1 MKKLYRQSP
10 AEVAF
15 EIINHALLIV
25 LGMVTLYPFIF
36 VFAASISNP
45 LRVLAG
51 DVLLLPKEIN
61 FDAYKIILN
70 YEYFWIAYRNTLF
83 YTLIG
88 TILNVTLTILAAY
101 PLSRRRLYGRG
112 VIQFFIIFTLF
123 FSGGLI
129 PNFMLIKAVGML
141 DTPLAMIVPGAVS
154 VGNLIIARTYFQ
166 TVLPDD
172 FVEAAEM
179 DGATDLDVLIKI
191 VLPLSLPVVAVLTL
205 FYAVGHWNE
214 YFNALIYLRSRELLP
229 LQVILR
235 EIVIANAMQ
244 EVLSDFA
251 GMRAQMAESLKYAV
265 IIVAT
270 LPILLSYPFLQRY
283 FVKGVMIGG
292 LKG

>member
-1 MKKLYRQSP
+1 MNKLLRQSP
-10 AEVAF
+10 AE
-15 EIINHALLIV
+15 IIFDIVNHTLLIL
-25 LGMVTLYPFIF
+25 LGIAAVYPFIY
-36 VFAASISNP
+36 VFSASISNP

-51 DVLLLPKEIN
+51 DVLLFPKEIN
-61 FDAYKIILN
+61 FNAYQIILN
-70 YEYFWIAYRNTLF
+70 YEYFWTAYRNTFF

-88 TILNVTLTILAAY
+88 TIMNVALTVLAAY
-101 PLSRRRLYGRG
+101 PLSRRWLFGRG
-112 VIQFFIIFTLF
+112 PIQFLIIFTLF

-129 PNFMLIKAVGML
+129 PNFLLIKELGML
-141 DTPLAMIVPGAVS
+141 DSPLAMIVPGAVS
-154 VGNLIIARTYFQ
+154 VGNLIIARTYLQ
-166 TVLPDD
+166 TNLPDD
-172 FVEAAEM
+172 FVEAAEI

-191 VLPLSLPVVAVLTL
+191 VLPLSLPVVAVITL

-214 YFNALIYLRSRELLP
+214 YFNALIYLRSRDLLP

-235 EIVIANAMQ
+235 EIVIANATQ

-283 FVKGVMIGG
+283 FVKGALIGG

>member
-1 MKKLYRQSP
+1 M
-10 AEVAF
+10 
-15 EIINHALLIV
+15 
-25 LGMVTLYPFIF
+25 
-36 VFAASISNP
+36 
-45 LRVLAG
+45 
-51 DVLLLPKEIN
+51 
-61 FDAYKIILN
+61 
-70 YEYFWIAYRNTLF
+70 F

>member
-1 MKKLYRQSP
+1 M
-10 AEVAF
+10 AF
-15 EIINHALLIV
+15 EIINHVLLIF
-25 LGMVTLYPFIF
+25 LGAVTLYPFIY
-36 VFAASISNP
+36 VFSASISNP

-70 YEYFWIAYRNTLF
+70 YEYFWIAYRNTFF

-88 TILNVTLTILAAY
+88 TIMNVALTILAAY
-101 PLSRRRLYGRG
+101 PLSRRWLYGRG

-129 PNFMLIKAVGML
+129 PNFLLIKELGML

-154 VGNLIIARTYFQ
+154 VGNLIIARTYLQ
-166 TVLPDD
+166 TNLPDD

-191 VLPLSLPVVAVLTL
+191 VLPLSLPVVAVITL

-235 EIVIANAMQ
+235 EIVIANATQ